1 MKKLINSFLSKMA
14 YFMLPRPLRK
24 YIVKIMISAEESASP
39 RDGIRWL
46 LGIFDQVSDA
56 IDLQSKRWGKGV
68 HIKHELMDG
77 IHSFF
82 YDRIPKSARV
92 LDLGCGYGAVAHSIA
107 VHAEAQVLGIDFDA
121 AQISFAKQRFPHPNI
136 RYMVGNVF
144 TDIPETESFDVIV
157 LSSVLEHLE
166 NRENFLKDLSQ
177 RFHPGKFLIRVPT
190 FERHFFAALKRELG
204 LFPYTDDTHVLEYSP
219 RVFMDEMAK
228 AGLEVR
234 YFEIRWGDIWAE
246 CVPLGDAL

>member
-1 MKKLINSFLSKMA
+1 MKAFINSLVSKMA
-14 YFMLPRPLRK
+14 YFLLPRALRK
-24 YIVKIMISAEESASP
+24 YIVKIMISAEVSAPP
-39 RDGIRWL
+39 RDAIRWQ
-46 LGIFDQVSDA
+46 LGIFDQVSHA
-56 IDLQSKRWGKGV
+56 IDLQCKRLGNGV

-82 YDRIPKSARV
+82 YDRIPKNARV

-107 VHAEAQVLGIDFDA
+107 IHAEAQVLGIDFDA
-121 AQISFAKQRFPHPNI
+121 GQIAFAKQRFPHPHI
-136 RYMVGNVF
+136 RYVVGNVF

-166 NRENFLKDLSQ
+166 NRENFLMDLSQ
-177 RFHPGKFLIRVPT
+177 RFHPAKFLIRVPT

-219 RVFMDEMAK
+219 QIFMDEMTK
-228 AGLEVR
+228 AGLDVR
-234 YFEIRWGDIWAE
+234 HFEIRWGDIWAE
-246 CVPLGDAL
+246 CVPVK

>member
-1 MKKLINSFLSKMA
+1 MKEIFNSLVSKLA
-14 YFMLPRPLRK
+14 YFLLPRALRK
-24 YIVKIMISAEESASP
+24 YIVKIMLSAEVSAPP
-39 RDGIRWL
+39 RDAIRWL
-46 LGIFDQVSDA
+46 LGIFDQVTRA
-56 IDLQSKRWGKGV
+56 IDLQSVRWGNGV

-82 YDRIPKSARV
+82 YDRIPKDSRV

-107 VHAEAQVLGIDFDA
+107 DHTNAVVLGIDFDA
-121 AQISFAKQRFPHPNI
+121 GQIAFAKQRFPHPNI
-136 RYMVGNVF
+136 RYVVGNVF
-144 TDIPETESFDVIV
+144 TDIPEAESFDVIV

-166 NRENFLKDLSQ
+166 NREKFLMELSQ
-177 RFHPGKFLIRVPT
+177 RFHPKKFLIRVPT

-219 RVFMDEMAK
+219 RIFMDEMTN
-228 AGLEVR
+228 AGLGVR

-246 CVPLGDAL
+246 CVSVK